1 MGIFTTSRVFEALG
15 YRAAECYS
23 FEDKHLGA
31 IYYQVFLSPLCHAD
45 ATFGKAWRQ

>member
-1 MGIFTTSRVFEALG
+1 MGIFSTSRVFEALG

-31 IYYQVFLSPLCHAD
+31 IYYQVLRIPPPRHL
-45 ATFGKAWRQ
+45 KM

>member
-1 MGIFTTSRVFEALG
+1 MGIFSSARVFEALG

-31 IYYQVFLSPLCHAD
+31 IYYQVRAIYY
-45 ATFGKAWRQ
+45 QV